1 MEETHKKR
9 SKIDPVLHYSV
20 LWWGQARSELRS
32 RTVHHILVFVVSVI
46 ESKPRLSPR
55 LSSARF
61 SLWHSWDWGA
71 DYYLHRHTPRRK
83 RKGPH
88 FILLYV
94 FAAAAAE
101 CVQLVLATRLNDDDK
116 KYTNK
121 KKTTYSTYSWP
132 ELRVFFIFFSSCSL
146 MFGKKETCFYLNPM
160 TIRIRH

>member
-1 MEETHKKR
+1 MRLTRITATYWISGGNTQKKKQDRSCSPLLSFMMRPSEEWAEKPHCAPHLSLCR
-9 SKIDPVLHYSV
+9 
-20 LWWGQARSELRS
+20 
-32 RTVHHILVFVVSVI
+32 VSHW
-46 ESKPRLSPR
+46 EQNRDGLSPSQSRLSQLRP
-55 LSSARF
+55 F

-94 FAAAAAE
+94 FAAAAAAE

-121 KKTTYSTYSWP
+121 KKRPHIRLIHGAGASS
-132 ELRVFFIFFSSCSL
+132 VFYFL
-146 MFGKKETCFYLNPM
+146 
-160 TIRIRH
+160 